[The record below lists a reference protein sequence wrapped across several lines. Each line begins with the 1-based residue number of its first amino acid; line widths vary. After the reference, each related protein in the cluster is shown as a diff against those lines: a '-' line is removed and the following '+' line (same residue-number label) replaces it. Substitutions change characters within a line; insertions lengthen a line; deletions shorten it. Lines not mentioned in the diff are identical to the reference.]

1 MKKFVSRVLAVV
13 VFAVTMFLASCSSEN
28 IFGDSSSC
36 HWVHIVQNDLC
47 FKVKDWKV
55 NGERIQ
61 VETEEYGEILFSSG
75 TYILVLNESECP
87 ICAKLEGI

>member
-1 MKKFVSRVLAVV
+1 MKKFVSRILAVV
-13 VFAVTMFLASCSSEN
+13 VFAVTMFLVGCSSEN
-28 IFGDSSSC
+28 ITGSSSSY

-47 FKVKDWKV
+47 FKVEDWRV

-61 VETEEYGEILFSSG
+61 VETEEYGEMLFSAG

-87 ICAKLEGI
+87 ICAELEGI